1 MPIRSM
7 TATISAVVI
16 SGAMTLSAQTPSP
29 QTPAPNPQTT
39 QQQPRTQQPQSD
51 QQRTATDTQA
61 RGNAGE
67 RVLTLT
73 GCLQAEKDV
82 PGRRESMTE
91 RAGMGEDYILTNV
104 KMGQGSSTSA
114 IGLASMYQ
122 IKGISDTELKKHIN
136 HQVEVMGRVTA
147 PASTTT
153 PSSTADK
160 DKDLQELQAS
170 SIKMLAA
177 TCTAGQ

>member
-1 MPIRSM
+1 MRTRSM
-7 TATISAVVI
+7 TVFLSATALAAAV
-16 SGAMTLSAQTPSP
+16 SLSAQTQTP
-29 QTPAPNPQTT
+29 QTTPNPQT
-39 QQQPRTQQPQSD
+39 PRTQPQAERQDTQRNMPQSV
-51 QQRTATDTQA
+51 T
-61 RGNAGE
+61 
-67 RVLTLT
+67 VT
-73 GCLQAEKDV
+73 GCLKEEKDV
-82 PGRRESMTE
+82 PGRSPNVAE
-91 RAGMGEDYILTNV
+91 RAGVSEDYILTNV